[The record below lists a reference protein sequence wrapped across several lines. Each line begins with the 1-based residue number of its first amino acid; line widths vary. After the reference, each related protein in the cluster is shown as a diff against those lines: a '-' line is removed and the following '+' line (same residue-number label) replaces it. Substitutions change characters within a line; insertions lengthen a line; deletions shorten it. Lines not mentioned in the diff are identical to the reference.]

1 MLYLDYAVQEHGT
14 ATLNIFLVTSYELK
28 LLLRGFLLPACLV
41 VFFADIIISLVDVER
56 SGSFNTIPSSVM
68 LIVGTIIML
77 KLLLYTRLEKTEIHR
92 FRFIFLTLIFWLV
105 GALIYVYYQF
115 FVGIPAPFPS
125 IADLFYLTAAAFLSF
140 HLFSILRLKRNIMK
154 ANSFVY
160 LGFLG
165 CIFPIYLLADAIYNY
180 EQYYPDS
187 PIEFVTNAAYYI
199 SDAILIFPCIPI
211 ILYTRK
217 NDPFIFHW
225 LLIALSVFVIV
236 ATDMAYNFSAL
247 DDEFLQNTEWLW
259 SFFYTFAYILL
270 IASIM
275 WFSKL
280 KQMLEYKK
288 FSESLKNEQEMG
300 LDRDNSANDFV
311 EEFDNS
317 NETLRAMKK
326 ITEKAEE
333 QVDVLIPQYIISKK
347 EIINFINIL
356 VELKRKNKSL
366 NIRILLPSTKF
377 EEEEEEI
384 PSNTPPYPAIAESF
398 NSPAMSIQY
407 FDSPLNSNEIV
418 SILDTDRLYILG
430 LGSENTSYQNR
441 FLIQHV
447 NNESKTQV
455 YSVLFERM
463 WLLEKSLDFGQIS
476 K

>member
-1 MLYLDYAVQEHGT
+1 MQDLRT
-14 ATLNIFLVTSYELK
+14 ATSNILLVTSYELK
-28 LLLRGFLLPACLV
+28 LLLRGFLLPACLGA
-41 VFFADIIISLVDVER
+41 FLAYIIIFFIDVER
-56 SGSFNTIPSSVM
+56 SGAFNTIPMSVVP
-68 LIVGTIIML
+68 IVGIIIVL

-92 FRFIFLTLIFWLV
+92 FRFIFLTLICLSI
-105 GALIYVYYQF
+105 GSLIYVYYQF
-115 FVGIPAPFPS
+115 FAGIPAPFPS
-125 IADLFYLTAAAFLSF
+125 IADLFYVPGAAFLSF

-160 LGFLG
+160 LGFLA
-165 CIFPIYLLADAIYNY
+165 CIFPIYLLGDAIYNY

-187 PIEFVTNAAYYI
+187 PIEFVTSAAYYI
-199 SDAILIFPCIPI
+199 SDVVLIFPCIPI
-211 ILYTRK
+211 ILYTPK

-236 ATDMAYNFSAL
+236 AADMAYNFSAL

-270 IASIM
+270 IASII

-300 LDRDNSANDFV
+300 LDRNNSANDFA
-311 EEFDNS
+311 EEFEDL

-333 QVDVLIPQYIISKK
+333 QVDILIPQYIISKK

-377 EEEEEEI
+377 EEEEKI
-384 PSNTPPYPAIAESF
+384 PSNTSYPSIAELI

-418 SILDTDRLYILG
+418 SILDTDHMYILG
-430 LGSENTSYQNR
+430 LESENTSYQNR

-447 NNESKTQV
+447 NSESKIQV

>member
-1 MLYLDYAVQEHGT
+1 LA
-14 ATLNIFLVTSYELK
+14 
-28 LLLRGFLLPACLV
+28 
-41 VFFADIIISLVDVER
+41 
-56 SGSFNTIPSSVM
+56 
-68 LIVGTIIML
+68 
-77 KLLLYTRLEKTEIHR
+77 
-92 FRFIFLTLIFWLV
+92 
-105 GALIYVYYQF
+105 
-115 FVGIPAPFPS
+115 
-125 IADLFYLTAAAFLSF
+125 
-140 HLFSILRLKRNIMK
+140 
-154 ANSFVY
+154 
-160 LGFLG
+160 
-165 CIFPIYLLADAIYNY
+165 CIFPIYLLGDAIYNY
-180 EQYYPDS
+180 EQYYPNS

-199 SDAILIFPCIPI
+199 SDAVLIFPCIPI
-211 ILYTRK
+211 ILYTPK

-236 ATDMAYNFSAL
+236 AADLAYNFSAL

-270 IASIM
+270 IASIV

-300 LDRDNSANDFV
+300 LDRNNSANDFA
-311 EEFDNS
+311 EEFRDL
-317 NETLRAMKK
+317 NETLRAMKN

-333 QVDVLIPQYIISKK
+333 QVDILIPQYIISKK

-366 NIRILLPSTKF
+366 NIRILLPSPKF
-377 EEEEEEI
+377 EKEEKI
-384 PSNTPPYPAIAESF
+384 PSNTSYPSIAELI

-418 SILDTDRLYILG
+418 SILDTEQLYILD

-447 NNESKTQV
+447 NSESKIQV

>member
-1 MLYLDYAVQEHGT
+1 MQDLST
-14 ATLNIFLVTSYELK
+14 ATSKILLVTSYELK
-28 LLLRGFLLPACLV
+28 LLLRGFLLPACLGA
-41 VFFADIIISLVDVER
+41 FLAYIIIFFIDVER
-56 SGSFNTIPSSVM
+56 SGAFNTIPMSVVP
-68 LIVGTIIML
+68 IVGTIIVL
-77 KLLLYTRLEKTEIHR
+77 KLLVYTRLEKTEIHR
-92 FRFIFLTLIFWLV
+92 FRFIFLTLICLSI
-105 GALIYVYYQF
+105 GGLIYVYYQF
-115 FVGIPAPFPS
+115 FAGIPAPFPS
-125 IADLFYLTAAAFLSF
+125 IADFFYLPAAVFLSF

-160 LGFLG
+160 LGFLA
-165 CIFPIYLLADAIYNY
+165 CIFPIYLLGDAIYNY
-180 EQYYPDS
+180 EQYYTS

-199 SDAILIFPCIPI
+199 SDAVLIFPCIPI
-211 ILYTRK
+211 ILYTPK

-259 SFFYTFAYILL
+259 SFFYTVAYILL

-300 LDRDNSANDFV
+300 LDRNNSANDFA
-311 EEFDNS
+311 EEFEDL
-317 NETLRAMKK
+317 NETLRAMKN

-333 QVDVLIPQYIISKK
+333 QVDILIPQYIISKK
-347 EIINFINIL
+347 EIINFISIL

-377 EEEEEEI
+377 EEKEEKI
-384 PSNTPPYPAIAESF
+384 PSNTPPSPSIAESF

-418 SILDTDRLYILG
+418 SILDTDHMYILG

-447 NNESKTQV
+447 NSESKIQV

>member
-1 MLYLDYAVQEHGT
+1 VQDHST
-14 ATLNIFLVTSYELK
+14 ATSNILLVTSYELK

-92 FRFIFLTLIFWLV
+92 FRFIFLTLICLSI
-105 GALIYVYYQF
+105 GGLIYVYYQF
-115 FVGIPAPFPS
+115 FAGIPAPFPS
-125 IADLFYLTAAAFLSF
+125 IADFFYLPAAVFLSF

-165 CIFPIYLLADAIYNY
+165 CIFPIYLLGDAIYNY

-199 SDAILIFPCIPI
+199 SDAVLIFPCIPI

-225 LLIALSVFVIV
+225 LLIALSIFIIV

-300 LDRDNSANDFV
+300 LDRNNSANDFA
-311 EEFDNS
+311 EEFEDL

-333 QVDVLIPQYIISKK
+333 QVDILIPQYIISKK

-377 EEEEEEI
+377 EEEEKI
-384 PSNTPPYPAIAESF
+384 PSNTSYPSIAESF

-418 SILDTDRLYILG
+418 SILDTEHLYILD
-430 LGSENTSYQNR
+430 LKSENTSYQNR

-447 NNESKTQV
+447 SNESKIQV

>member
-1 MLYLDYAVQEHGT
+1 MQDLRT
-14 ATLNIFLVTSYELK
+14 ATSNILLVTSYELK
-28 LLLRGFLLPACLV
+28 LLLRGFLLPACLGA
-41 VFFADIIISLVDVER
+41 FLAYIIIFFVDVER
-56 SGSFNTIPSSVM
+56 SGAFNTIPMSVVP
-68 LIVGTIIML
+68 IVGTIIVL
-77 KLLLYTRLEKTEIHR
+77 KLLFYTRLEKTEIHR
-92 FRFIFLTLIFWLV
+92 FRFIFLTLICLSI
-105 GALIYVYYQF
+105 GGLIYVYYQF
-115 FVGIPAPFPS
+115 FAGIPAPFPS
-125 IADLFYLTAAAFLSF
+125 IADFFYLPAAVFLSF

-160 LGFLG
+160 LGFLA
-165 CIFPIYLLADAIYNY
+165 CIFPLYLLGDAIYNY

-187 PIEFVTNAAYYI
+187 PIEFVTNAAFYI
-199 SDAILIFPCIPI
+199 SDAVLIFPCIPI

-236 ATDMAYNFSAL
+236 ATDMAYNFSSL

-259 SFFYTFAYILL
+259 SFFYTFAYVLL
-270 IASIM
+270 IVSIM

-280 KQMLEYKK
+280 KQLLEYKK
-288 FSESLKNEQEMG
+288 FSESLKNEQEMS
-300 LDRDNSANDFV
+300 LDRNNLANDFV
-311 EEFDNS
+311 EEFENL

-333 QVDVLIPQYIISKK
+333 QVDILFSQYIISKK

-377 EEEEEEI
+377 EQEEEKT
-384 PSNTPPYPAIAESF
+384 PSNTSYPSIAESF

-418 SILDTDRLYILG
+418 SILDTDHLYILG
-430 LGSENTSYQNR
+430 LESENTSYQNR

-447 NNESKTQV
+447 NNESKIQV

>member
-1 MLYLDYAVQEHGT
+1 MQDLRT
-14 ATLNIFLVTSYELK
+14 ATSKILLVTSYELK

-41 VFFADIIISLVDVER
+41 AFLAYIIIFFIDVER
-56 SGSFNTIPSSVM
+56 SGSFNTIPMAVM

-92 FRFIFLTLIFWLV
+92 FRFIFLALIFWLV
-105 GALIYVYYQF
+105 GSLIYVYYQF
-115 FVGIPAPFPS
+115 FAGIAAPFPS
-125 IADLFYLTAAAFLSF
+125 IADLFYVPGAVFLSF

-165 CIFPIYLLADAIYNY
+165 CIFPIYLLGDAIYNY
-180 EQYYPDS
+180 EQYYSS
-187 PIEFVTNAAYYI
+187 PIEFITNAAYYI
-199 SDAILIFPCIPI
+199 SDVVLIFPCIPI
-211 ILYTRK
+211 ILYTPK

-300 LDRDNSANDFV
+300 LDRNNSANDFA
-311 EEFDNS
+311 EEFEDL
-317 NETLRAMKK
+317 NETLRAMKN

-333 QVDVLIPQYIISKK
+333 QVDILIPQYIISKK

-377 EEEEEEI
+377 EEEEKI
-384 PSNTPPYPAIAESF
+384 PSNTSY
-398 NSPAMSIQY
+398 PAMSIQY

-418 SILDTDRLYILG
+418 SILDTEHLYILG
-430 LGSENTSYQNR
+430 LESENTSYQNR

-447 NNESKTQV
+447 NNESKIQV

>member
-1 MLYLDYAVQEHGT
+1 MQDHST
-14 ATLNIFLVTSYELK
+14 ATSKILLVTSYELK
-28 LLLRGFLLPACLV
+28 LLLRGFLLPACLGA
-41 VFFADIIISLVDVER
+41 FLAYIIIFFIDVER
-56 SGSFNTIPSSVM
+56 SGSFNTIPMSVVP
-68 LIVGTIIML
+68 IVGTIIVL

-92 FRFIFLTLIFWLV
+92 FRFIFLTLICLSI
-105 GALIYVYYQF
+105 GGLIYVYYQF
-115 FVGIPAPFPS
+115 FAGIPAPFPS
-125 IADLFYLTAAAFLSF
+125 IADFFYLPAAVFLSF

-165 CIFPIYLLADAIYNY
+165 CIFPIYLLGDAIYNY

-199 SDAILIFPCIPI
+199 SDAVLIFPCIPI

-236 ATDMAYNFSAL
+236 ATDMAYNFIAS
-247 DDEFLQNTEWLW
+247 DDELIQNTEWLL
-259 SFFYTFAYILL
+259 SFFYTFGYILL

-288 FSESLKNEQEMG
+288 FSKSLKNEQDMD
-300 LDRDNSANDFV
+300 LDRNNSANDFA
-311 EEFDNS
+311 EEFEDL

-333 QVDVLIPQYIISKK
+333 QVDILIPQYIISKK

-377 EEEEEEI
+377 EEEEKI
-384 PSNTPPYPAIAESF
+384 PSNTSYPSIAESF

-418 SILDTDRLYILG
+418 SILDTEHLYILD
-430 LGSENTSYQNR
+430 LKSENTSYQNR

-447 NNESKTQV
+447 NNESKIQV

-463 WLLEKSLDFGQIS
+463 WLLEKSLDFEQIS

>member
-1 MLYLDYAVQEHGT
+1 MQDLRT
-14 ATLNIFLVTSYELK
+14 ATSKILLVTSYELK
-28 LLLRGFLLPACLV
+28 LLLRGFLLPACLGA
-41 VFFADIIISLVDVER
+41 FLAYIIIFFIDVER
-56 SGSFNTIPSSVM
+56 SGSFNTIPMAVM

-92 FRFIFLTLIFWLV
+92 FRFIFLALIFWLV
-105 GALIYVYYQF
+105 GSLIYVYYQF
-115 FVGIPAPFPS
+115 FAGIPAPFPS
-125 IADLFYLTAAAFLSF
+125 IADLFYVPGAAFLSF

-165 CIFPIYLLADAIYNY
+165 CIFPIYLLGDAIYNY

-187 PIEFVTNAAYYI
+187 PIEFITNVAYYI
-199 SDAILIFPCIPI
+199 SDVVLIFPCIPI
-211 ILYTRK
+211 ILYTPK

-247 DDEFLQNTEWLW
+247 DDEFLQNTEWLL
-259 SFFYTFAYILL
+259 SFFYTFGYILL

-288 FSESLKNEQEMG
+288 FSESLNNEQEMG
-300 LDRDNSANDFV
+300 LDRNNSANDFA

-333 QVDVLIPQYIISKK
+333 QVDILIPQYIISKK

-377 EEEEEEI
+377 EEEEKI
-384 PSNTPPYPAIAESF
+384 PSNTSYPSIAESF

-418 SILDTDRLYILG
+418 SILDTDHLYILS
-430 LGSENTSYQNR
+430 LGSENTSNQNR

-447 NNESKTQV
+447 NSESKIQV

>member
-1 MLYLDYAVQEHGT
+1 VQEHST
-14 ATLNIFLVTSYELK
+14 ATSNILLVTSYELK

-140 HLFSILRLKRNIMK
+140 HLFSILRLKRNIIK
-154 ANSFVY
+154 AKSIVY

-187 PIEFVTNAAYYI
+187 LIEFVTNVAYYI
-199 SDAILIFPCIPI
+199 TDAVLIFPCIPI
-211 ILYTRK
+211 ILYTPK

-236 ATDMAYNFSAL
+236 ATDMAYNFIAS
-247 DDEFLQNTEWLW
+247 DDELIQNTEWLL
-259 SFFYTFAYILL
+259 SFFYTFGYILL
-270 IASIM
+270 IVSIM

-280 KQMLEYKK
+280 KQILEYKK
-288 FSESLKNEQEMG
+288 FSKILKNEQEMG
-300 LDRDNSANDFV
+300 LDRRDSANDFV

-317 NETLRAMKK
+317 NETLSAMKN
-326 ITEKAEE
+326 ISEKAEE
-333 QVDVLIPQYIISKK
+333 QVDILFAQHIFSKK
-347 EIINFINIL
+347 EIIKFINIL
-356 VELKRKNKSL
+356 VELTRKNKLL

-377 EEEEEEI
+377 EEEKI
-384 PSNTPPYPAIAESF
+384 PSNTSYPSIAELF
-398 NSPAMSIQY
+398 YLPAMSIKY

-418 SILDTDRLYILG
+418 LILDTDHLYILD
-430 LGSENTSYQNR
+430 LESQNTSYQNR
-441 FLIQHV
+441 FLIQHI
-447 NNESKTQV
+447 NSESKLQV

>member
-1 MLYLDYAVQEHGT
+1 MQDLRT
-14 ATLNIFLVTSYELK
+14 ATSKILLVTSYELK
-28 LLLRGFLLPACLV
+28 LLLRGFLLPACLGA
-41 VFFADIIISLVDVER
+41 FLAYIIIFFIDVER
-56 SGSFNTIPSSVM
+56 SGSFNTIPMAVM

-92 FRFIFLTLIFWLV
+92 FRFIFLALIFWLV
-105 GALIYVYYQF
+105 GSLIYVYYQF
-115 FVGIPAPFPS
+115 FAGIAAPFPS
-125 IADLFYLTAAAFLSF
+125 IADLFYVPGAVFLSF

-165 CIFPIYLLADAIYNY
+165 CIFPIYLLGDAIYNY

-187 PIEFVTNAAYYI
+187 PIEFVTSAAYYI
-199 SDAILIFPCIPI
+199 SDVVLIFPCIPI
-211 ILYTRK
+211 ILYTPK

-300 LDRDNSANDFV
+300 LDRNNSANDFA
-311 EEFDNS
+311 EEFEDL

-333 QVDVLIPQYIISKK
+333 QVDILIPQYIISKK

-377 EEEEEEI
+377 EEKEKI
-384 PSNTPPYPAIAESF
+384 PSNTSYPSIVE
-398 NSPAMSIQY
+398 SPAMSIKY

-418 SILDTDRLYILG
+418 SILDTEHLYILD
-430 LGSENTSYQNR
+430 LKSENTSYQNR

-447 NNESKTQV
+447 NNESKIQV

>member
-1 MLYLDYAVQEHGT
+1 LA
-14 ATLNIFLVTSYELK
+14 
-28 LLLRGFLLPACLV
+28 
-41 VFFADIIISLVDVER
+41 
-56 SGSFNTIPSSVM
+56 
-68 LIVGTIIML
+68 
-77 KLLLYTRLEKTEIHR
+77 
-92 FRFIFLTLIFWLV
+92 
-105 GALIYVYYQF
+105 
-115 FVGIPAPFPS
+115 
-125 IADLFYLTAAAFLSF
+125 
-140 HLFSILRLKRNIMK
+140 
-154 ANSFVY
+154 
-160 LGFLG
+160 
-165 CIFPIYLLADAIYNY
+165 CIFPIYLLGDAIYNY

-199 SDAILIFPCIPI
+199 SDAVLIFPCIPI
-211 ILYTRK
+211 ILYTPK

-225 LLIALSVFVIV
+225 LLIALSIFVIV

-300 LDRDNSANDFV
+300 LDRNNSANDFA
-311 EEFDNS
+311 EEFEDL

-377 EEEEEEI
+377 EEVEKI
-384 PSNTPPYPAIAESF
+384 PSNTSYPSIAESF

-407 FDSPLNSNEIV
+407 LTVP
-418 SILDTDRLYILG
+418 
-430 LGSENTSYQNR
+430 
-441 FLIQHV
+441 
-447 NNESKTQV
+447 
-455 YSVLFERM
+455 
-463 WLLEKSLDFGQIS
+463 
-476 K
+476 